1 MVDMLFQCAPTSIKH
16 VIDILKAA
24 KRKYGDIPVAGFDG
38 NGFHIS
44 VERSDKTLNE
54 LSTEFSFGPHFKK
67 SSGVGGYRRKK
78 NPDTKYI
85 WFWD

>member
-1 MVDMLFQCAPTSIKH
+1 MVEMLFQCAPTSIKN

-24 KRKYGDIPVAGFDG
+24 KRKYGDIPVAGHNG
-38 NGFHIS
+38 GGFHIS
-44 VERSDKTLNE
+44 VERSDKDLKD
-54 LSTEFSFGPHFKK
+54 LSTVFSFGPSYKVGP
-67 SSGVGGYRRKK
+67 GVRKHRRKS